1 MELSWKWGWYG
12 GRFSMIL
19 FALEKAIGSHT
30 YSLEANMRV
39 TNGIPLGCPR
49 HLTVT
54 AVNSVTKLKVVTFSA
69 HQAVLTTSKNFF
81 GGLTGTLEHG
91 TDSEVVAW
99 SNGANWTRAC
109 SNFAGRWCD
118 YKSCPVGTSQEF
130 SQTGCAGT
138 VTIGGKVSFTYTVT
152 GNVLTAS
159 KGFYNGLAGTL
170 DLTSV
175 GPDLLQWANGADWYR
190 NHTSG
195 AFRQPYM

>member
-1 MELSWKWGWYG
+1 VDQNNFLNNPSCHYLGKPKPPPPPPCV
-12 GRFSMIL
+12 S
-19 FALEKAIGSHT
+19 FAGAWVSGDSA
-30 YSLEANMRV
+30 S
-39 TNGIPLGCPR
+39 NGKP
-49 HLTVT
+49 VE
-54 AVNSVTKLKVVTFSA
+54 VS
-69 HQAVLTTSKNFF
+69 QM
-81 GGLTGTLEHG
+81 HG

-130 SQTGCAGT
+130 LQAGCAGT
-138 VTIGGKVSFTYTVT
+138 VTIGGKVSFTYTFT